1 MADAAP
7 VSRPALLLVED
18 EAPLAAALSENL
30 NMEYDVEIAGT
41 VEEARLL
48 LSTQKFAA
56 ILSDHMLPGRAQ
68 GLDFL
73 VEALQRQPEAK
84 RILMTGYLNPD
95 LLGRS
100 VSLAQ
105 LSACL
110 IKPVDIG
117 RLKQELKRAIAG

>member
-1 MADAAP
+1 VADDAQ
-7 VSRPALLLVED
+7 VSRPSLLLVED
-18 EAPLAAALSENL
+18 EVPLAAALRENL
-30 NMEYDVEIAGT
+30 QMEYDVEVAGT

-56 ILSDHMLPGRAQ
+56 ILSDHMLPGKEQ

-73 VEALQRQPEAK
+73 LEALERQPAAK

-95 LLGRS
+95 LIGRS
-100 VSLAQ
+100 VSLAR

-110 IKPVDIG
+110 LKPVDMPQ
-117 RLKQELKRAIAG
+117 LKQEIRRALAG

>member
-1 MADAAP
+1 
-7 VSRPALLLVED
+7 
-18 EAPLAAALSENL
+18 
-30 NMEYDVEIAGT
+30 
-41 VEEARLL
+41 
-48 LSTQKFAA
+48 
-56 ILSDHMLPGRAQ
+56 MLPGRAQ

-95 LLGRS
+95 LIGRS

-110 IKPVDIG
+110 LKPVDIG
-117 RLKQELKRAIAG
+117 RLKQELKRALGG

>member
-1 MADAAP
+1 MADVAP
-7 VSRPALLLVED
+7 ASRPSLLLVED
-18 EAPLAAALSENL
+18 EVTLVAALRENL
-30 NMEYDVEIAGT
+30 EMEYDVEVAGT

-48 LSTQKFAA
+48 LSSRKFDV
-56 ILSDHMLPGRAQ
+56 ILSDHMLPGKDQ

-73 VEALQRQPEAK
+73 VEALERQPATK

-110 IKPVDIG
+110 LKPVDPAQ
-117 RLKQELKRAIAG
+117 LKLELRRALAG

>member
-1 MADAAP
+1 MAEAAP

-30 NMEYDVEIAGT
+30 SMEYEVEIAGT

-48 LSTQKFAA
+48 LSTQKFAL

-95 LLGRS
+95 LIGRS

-110 IKPVDIG
+110 IKPVDIA
-117 RLKQELKRAIAG
+117 RLKQELRRALAG